1 MYMLWINKMMVMIN
15 KNVMTMIFAN
25 STTSSFILGK
35 PHGKDQKDDDSD
47 EGPHDDTHGGNL
59 GACGLH
65 ASLS

>member
-1 MYMLWINKMMVMIN
+1 MMYMLWINKMMVMIN

-59 GACGLH
+59 GA
-65 ASLS
+65 

>member
-1 MYMLWINKMMVMIN
+1 MMVMIN

-59 GACGLH
+59 GA
-65 ASLS
+65 